1 MNNLST
7 YFIDAALCSSLKII
21 RALYEELN
29 LFEEKGIGFGGDRSL
44 NIDLIAEKI
53 LVEKLSEFGNILS
66 EEAGFIDNGK
76 DKTIIIDPIDGSYNV
91 SNNIP
96 YFGTSI
102 YFEDIASVVVNLS
115 NGDYFIRDE
124 NGKKFDNLFRKPY
137 NATFKHDV
145 ILFEKAYQNPDIVA
159 KLNKHNLKFR
169 APGALSLS
177 LCYGESSKAVI
188 YKGEI
193 REFDIAAAKF
203 YNKDCFWHFED
214 DLIVMSPKYEYLE
227 QIVNIIK
234 E

>member
-1 MNNLST
+1 MSLSQN
-7 YFIDAALCSSLKII
+7 FIDSALCCSLKII
-21 RALYEELN
+21 RALHEELN

-44 NIDLIAEKI
+44 NIDLISEKI
-53 LVEKLSEFGNILS
+53 LIEKLSEFGNILS
-66 EEAGFIDNGK
+66 EEAGFIDNSK

-102 YFEDIASVVVNLS
+102 YFEDIASVIVNLS

-124 NGKKFDNLFRKPY
+124 NGKKFDNLFRKPFS
-137 NATFKHDV
+137 ATFRRDV
-145 ILFEKAYQNPDIVA
+145 VIFEKAYQNPDIVE
-159 KLNKHNLKFR
+159 KLHKHGLKFR

-177 LCYGESSKAVI
+177 LAYGEKSKAVI

-203 YNKDCFWHFED
+203 YNSDCFWHFED
-214 DLIVMSPKYEYLE
+214 DLIVMAPDYKNLE
-227 QIVNIIK
+227 EIVSIIK

>member
-1 MNNLST
+1 MSLSSN
-7 YFIDAALCSSLKII
+7 FIDASLCCSLKII
-21 RALYEELN
+21 RSLHEELN
-29 LFEEKGIGFGGDRSL
+29 LFEEKGIGYGGDRSL

-53 LVEKLSEFGNILS
+53 LIKKLSEFGNIYS

-76 DKTIIIDPIDGSYNV
+76 NKKIVIDPIDGSYNV
-91 SNNIP
+91 SNSIP

-102 YFEDIASVVVNLS
+102 YFEDTASVVVNLS

-124 NGKKFDNLFRKPY
+124 KGKKFDNLFRKPF
-137 NATFKHDV
+137 NAVFRHDV
-145 ILFEKAYQNPDIVA
+145 ILFEKAYQNPDIVE
-159 KLNKHNLKFR
+159 KFHKHNLKFR

-188 YKGEI
+188 YKGDI

-203 YNKDCFWHFED
+203 YNSDCFWHIED
-214 DLIVMSPKYEYLE
+214 ELIVMSPKYEDLE
-227 QIVNIIK
+227 EIVSIIK

>member
-1 MNNLST
+1 MSLST
-7 YFIDAALCSSLKII
+7 NFIDATLCCALKII
-21 RALYEELN
+21 RALHEELN
-29 LFEEKGIGFGGDRSL
+29 LFEEKGIGYGGDRSL

-53 LVEKLSEFGNILS
+53 LIKKLSEFGNIYS

-76 DKTIIIDPIDGSYNV
+76 DKKIVIDPIDGSYNV

-102 YFEDIASVVVNLS
+102 YFEDTASVVVNLS

-124 NGKKFDNLFRKPY
+124 NGKKFDNLFRKPF
-137 NATFKHDV
+137 NTTFRHDV
-145 ILFEKAYQNPDIVA
+145 VIFEKAYQNPDIVE
-159 KLNKHNLKFR
+159 KLHKHNLKFR

-193 REFDIAAAKF
+193 REFDIAAAKY
-203 YNKDCFWHFED
+203 YNNDCFWHFED
-214 DLIVMSPKYEYLE
+214 NLIVMSPRKQDLE
-227 QIVNIIK
+227 EVVSIIK